1 MAETTDNKTALGKIG
16 AVVGS
21 GRFPQIWI
29 EAAAAQHRDGLDGI
43 VAVAVTDEGFS
54 NLEGKVEVTRVSL
67 GQAAKV
73 AKTLKKGGA
82 DNLTLMGKVE
92 KLELLKGL
100 KLDSGGVK
108 ILASSRNYNDISL
121 LTSVVD
127 YFESTGLEVFPQDK
141 WLGHLL
147 AEAGCFTRRKPDD
160 DDWADI
166 RYGLRMARAVAE
178 LEIGQTVVVRKQAVL
193 AVEAIEGT
201 DVAIKRGGELAMGK
215 GGTVAK
221 AVKRGQDRRFDLPTV
236 GLDTVQ
242 AMDEGRLKILA
253 MDAGSTFLIDRDE
266 VIKYADK
273 RKMIITGVSGDR

>member
-1 MAETTDNKTALGKIG
+1 MAGTTDYGTETVKFG

-21 GRFPQIWI
+21 GSFPLIWL
-29 EAAAAQHRDGLDGI
+29 EAAAERHRDGFDGI
-43 VAVAVTDEGFS
+43 VAAAVTDEGYR

-92 KLELLKGL
+92 KSELLKGL

-108 ILASSRNYNDISL
+108 ILASTKDYSDVTL
-121 LTSVVD
+121 LASIVD
-127 YFESTGLEVFPQDK
+127 YFESKGLAVFPQDK

-147 AEAGCFTRRKPDD
+147 VEKGCLTKRKPDD
-160 DDWADI
+160 EDWADI
-166 RYGLRMARAVAE
+166 RYGLKMARAVAE
-178 LEIGQTVVVRKQAVL
+178 LEIGQTVVVRKRAVL

-201 DVAIKRGGELAMGK
+201 DAAIERGGELTMGK

-221 AVKRGQDRRFDLPTV
+221 AVKPGQDRRFDLPTV
-236 GLDTVQ
+236 GLNTVK
-242 AMDEGRLKILA
+242 AMCEYGLRTLA
-253 MDAGSTFLIDRDE
+253 LDAGSTFLIERE
-266 VIKYADK
+266 AVIALANKD
-273 RKMIITGVSGDR
+273 KMIIVGVSGDG